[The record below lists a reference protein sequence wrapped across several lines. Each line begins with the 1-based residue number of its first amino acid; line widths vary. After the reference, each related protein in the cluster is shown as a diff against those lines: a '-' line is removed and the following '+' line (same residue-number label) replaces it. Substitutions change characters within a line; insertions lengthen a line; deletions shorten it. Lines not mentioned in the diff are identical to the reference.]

1 MIGSQTNASM
11 QKIQTR
17 VRIALESR
25 SRTIGIKR
33 RCPRNLS
40 IPTHGISRNA
50 KTDGLYAQKRGASDS
65 ADGSCVGNEA
75 SSSSNGNLYLP
86 ASQLCRSIRWHREEQ
101 NGEYFSVGSES
112 QIGQFIAATRLS
124 AAA

>member
-25 SRTIGIKR
+25 SRDIGIER
-33 RCPRNLS
+33 RCLCNLS
-40 IPTHGISRNA
+40 MPTHGILKDA
-50 KTDGLYAQKRGASDS
+50 KADEPHAQKRGAGGS
-65 ADGSCVGNEA
+65 AGGSCVGNEA